1 MTDNKFTYNGSQ
13 YIYNTINNTINSPI
27 NIQTTES
34 IYLGTYDSKFTYN
47 PDFKYNI
54 NAAPQ
59 NFYININASMSIL
72 HLNPNHGRKIYICA

>member
-13 YIYNTINNTINSPI
+13 YIYNTINSPI

-59 NFYININASMSIL
+59 NFYININASISTIYF
-72 HLNPNHGRKIYICA
+72 NINSGRKIYICA